1 MKARN
6 LTRRRLRVYADT
18 SVFGGCLDDEFKE
31 HSRRFIEHVSQ
42 GRIVLLVSEIV
53 LRELDRAPRAV
64 VNVLEDLAPSH
75 VERFSL
81 SLEVLRLR
89 DFYLAEKILPRKWA
103 DDAMHV
109 AAATVARADAI
120 VSWNFKH
127 IVRLDKMKE
136 YQRVNLQ
143 QGYGILTII
152 TPREVL
158 PDD

>member
-1 MKARN
+1 MKSLSKRK
-6 LTRRRLRVYADT
+6 LRIYADT
-18 SVFGGCLDDEFKE
+18 SVFGGCHDEEFRE
-31 HSRRFIEHVSQ
+31 DSLRFIEHVSR

-53 LRELDRAPRAV
+53 LRELENAPRDV
-64 VNVLEDLAPSH
+64 LKVLEGLAPGL
-75 VERFSL
+75 VERFPL
-81 SLEVLRLR
+81 TRETQELR
-89 DFYLAEKILPRKWA
+89 DAYLKERILSRKWS

-143 QGYGILTII
+143 LGYGILTII
-152 TPREVL
+152 TPKEVL
-158 PDD
+158 PHD